1 MTTTEL
7 WPAISS
13 LQGRTFLTAKG
24 LPFSFTV
31 RGNELFISRKDKS
44 ITRATVELAY
54 RKAVALLTSG
64 EPVDGPKKL
73 GTFGASYL
81 YPLFIALGIIEI
93 PLMSVVGQSESK
105 AGEVQSGSESI
116 GAAEQHTNTELP
128 TTESIEEQYTST
140 YLPIN
145 ASAEEQHTS
154 TELPNANGTIDSHT
168 NTQQTSNGN
177 TIILKENELSSKII
191 SVTANV
197 TPLGTCNSPEYSY
210 NGDKQI
216 KQGEMHMPRGMKGT
230 KKTETTRKPYP
241 GVDAR
246 IAMADQKIER
256 LTKLNASRAELIAQT
271 EAKLAERKAT
281 LAKSEAQLE
290 KAKATR
296 ERLLAAKDKPA
307 KAEKLSPEER
317 KARRLEG
324 QAKARAAKKAE
335 KEKYEALMAALAES
349 GKTVDELLDELKK

>member
-7 WPAISS
+7 WSAISS

-24 LPFSFTV
+24 LPFSCAV

-54 RKAVALLTSG
+54 RKAIALLASG

-93 PLMSVVGQSESK
+93 PLLLADGQSESK
-105 AGEVQSGSESI
+105 AGEVQSGAESI
-116 GAAEQHTNTELP
+116 GAA
-128 TTESIEEQYTST
+128 
-140 YLPIN
+140 
-145 ASAEEQHTS
+145 EQHTS

-281 LAKSEAQLE
+281 LAKSEAQME

>member
-7 WPAISS
+7 WSAISS

-24 LPFSFTV
+24 RPFSFTV

-44 ITRATVELAY
+44 ITRATEELAY

-64 EPVDGPKKL
+64 ELADGPKKL

-105 AGEVQSGSESI
+105 AGEVQSGAESI
-116 GAAEQHTNTELP
+116 GAA
-128 TTESIEEQYTST
+128 
-140 YLPIN
+140 
-145 ASAEEQHTS
+145 EQHTS

-197 TPLGTCNSPEYSY
+197 TPLGTCNFPEYSY

-296 ERLLAAKDKPA
+296 ERLLTAKDKPA

>member
-81 YPLFIALGIIEI
+81 YPLFIALEIIEI

-105 AGEVQSGSESI
+105 AGEVQSGAESI
-116 GAAEQHTNTELP
+116 GAA
-128 TTESIEEQYTST
+128 
-140 YLPIN
+140 
-145 ASAEEQHTS
+145 EQHTS

>member
-93 PLMSVVGQSESK
+93 LLMSVVGQSESK
-105 AGEVQSGSESI
+105 AGEVQSGAESI
-116 GAAEQHTNTELP
+116 GAA
-128 TTESIEEQYTST
+128 
-140 YLPIN
+140 
-145 ASAEEQHTS
+145 EQHTS

-168 NTQQTSNGN
+168 NTKQTSNGN

>member
-44 ITRATVELAY
+44 IIRATEELAY

-64 EPVDGPKKL
+64 EPADGPKKL

-93 PLMSVVGQSESK
+93 PLMSVASWTASQTVSQTSQAEGTENE
-105 AGEVQSGSESI
+105 EVQV
-116 GAAEQHTNTELP
+116 
-128 TTESIEEQYTST
+128 ST
-140 YLPIN
+140 K
-145 ASAEEQHTS
+145 
-154 TELPNANGTIDSHT
+154 
-168 NTQQTSNGN
+168 QTSNTN
-177 TIILKENELSSKII
+177 KTTLKENELSSKII

>member
-24 LPFSFTV
+24 RPFSFTV

-105 AGEVQSGSESI
+105 AGEVQSGAESI
-116 GAAEQHTNTELP
+116 GAA
-128 TTESIEEQYTST
+128 
-140 YLPIN
+140 
-145 ASAEEQHTS
+145 EQHTS

-271 EAKLAERKAT
+271 EAKLAERKVT

>member
-13 LQGRTFLTAKG
+13 LRGRTFLTAKG

-105 AGEVQSGSESI
+105 AGEVQSGAESI
-116 GAAEQHTNTELP
+116 GAAEQHTSTEMP

-145 ASAEEQHTS
+145 ASAEEQ
-154 TELPNANGTIDSHT
+154 HT

-335 KEKYEALMAALAES
+335 KEKYDALMAALAES

>member
-13 LQGRTFLTAKG
+13 LRGRTFLTAKG

-105 AGEVQSGSESI
+105 AGEVQSGAESI
-116 GAAEQHTNTELP
+116 GAAEQHT
-128 TTESIEEQYTST
+128 SI
-140 YLPIN
+140 
-145 ASAEEQHTS
+145 
-154 TELPNANGTIDSHT
+154 ELPNANVTIDSHT

-335 KEKYEALMAALAES
+335 KEKYDALMAALAES

>member
-1 MTTTEL
+1 
-7 WPAISS
+7 
-13 LQGRTFLTAKG
+13 
-24 LPFSFTV
+24 
-31 RGNELFISRKDKS
+31 
-44 ITRATVELAY
+44 
-54 RKAVALLTSG
+54 
-64 EPVDGPKKL
+64 
-73 GTFGASYL
+73 
-81 YPLFIALGIIEI
+81 
-93 PLMSVVGQSESK
+93 
-105 AGEVQSGSESI
+105 
-116 GAAEQHTNTELP
+116 
-128 TTESIEEQYTST
+128 
-140 YLPIN
+140 
-145 ASAEEQHTS
+145 
-154 TELPNANGTIDSHT
+154 
-168 NTQQTSNGN
+168 
-177 TIILKENELSSKII
+177 
-191 SVTANV
+191 
-197 TPLGTCNSPEYSY
+197 
-210 NGDKQI
+210 
-216 KQGEMHMPRGMKGT
+216 MPRGMKGT

-246 IAMADQKIER
+246 IAMADQRIER

>member
-81 YPLFIALGIIEI
+81 YPLFIALEIIEI

-105 AGEVQSGSESI
+105 AGEVQSGAESI
-116 GAAEQHTNTELP
+116 GAA
-128 TTESIEEQYTST
+128 
-140 YLPIN
+140 
-145 ASAEEQHTS
+145 EQHTS

-349 GKTVDELLDELKK
+349 GKTVDELLEELKK

>member
-105 AGEVQSGSESI
+105 AGEVQSGAESI
-116 GAAEQHTNTELP
+116 GAA
-128 TTESIEEQYTST
+128 
-140 YLPIN
+140 
-145 ASAEEQHTS
+145 EQHTS

-177 TIILKENELSSKII
+177 TIILKENELSSKIR

>member
-13 LQGRTFLTAKG
+13 LQGRTFLNAKG
-24 LPFSFTV
+24 LPFSFTA

-105 AGEVQSGSESI
+105 AGEVQSGAESI
-116 GAAEQHTNTELP
+116 GAA
-128 TTESIEEQYTST
+128 
-140 YLPIN
+140 
-145 ASAEEQHTS
+145 EQHTS

-191 SVTANV
+191 SVTENV
-197 TPLGTCNSPEYSY
+197 NPLGTCNSPEYSY

>member
-7 WPAISS
+7 WSAISS

-24 LPFSFTV
+24 LPFSCAV

-54 RKAVALLTSG
+54 RKAIALLASG

-93 PLMSVVGQSESK
+93 PLLLADGQSESK
-105 AGEVQSGSESI
+105 AGEVQSGAESI
-116 GAAEQHTNTELP
+116 GAA
-128 TTESIEEQYTST
+128 
-140 YLPIN
+140 
-145 ASAEEQHTS
+145 EQHTS